1 MRGAWRVLGFASAL
15 LLSGSARL
23 AGQTTAPANATA
35 DEQQQPRT
43 VELDFRYALQSPVLL
58 YEFQD
63 EGVTIVPRRN
73 YAFLLAPFHYELT
86 ERRYT
91 ISTGVRVETEA
102 GKRCRTLGIAVSDT
116 GRSGG
121 RFDRDPRAMGQ
132 QRPGMPSASPDETFQ
147 LSSQDQPLYERIQ
160 IESRGGE
167 DILLWYNIR
176 SPTPAPGSD
185 GTRGSQR
192 QQRRVAAPRG
202 PGQQSDR
209 RGEMPAG
216 GFAALLIEYP
226 EEAST
231 LTVQFRGDPRQT
243 IDLALISLVQASE
256 DRSGQAWEDA
266 NELAALAHQ
275 VGRYAASGDAAMAR
289 LAVAW
294 LAQVLND
301 YRPTSDPQQPDL
313 AIPIIEAG
321 LLAGV
326 ANPDPMAAQWA
337 WSALSAREALS
348 SVAIQ
353 FIAQQADLTVLK
365 RLVSLIGQELA
376 DAGRQAGQDAVAGRR
391 RMDRRPMR
399 TGPQDVSLT
408 VPSAL
413 PDSQAS
419 PACFAALQA
428 ILQSRHTD
436 VVAEAVRL
444 ILTDAT
450 KQSIA
455 CLALLP
461 PGAAQVALRELAAV
475 TSEEVK
481 TTAVK
486 TMLLTPSPETLK
498 QIIETEAGWTLTIS
512 DPQDPLLAQPIQT
525 SDRQK
530 RITILRLLQNADMQG
545 VLDSQE
551 FRDLI
556 EGLTGALATSDVRRE
571 AYLLL
576 ARQWLKAGGA
586 SAPAQSFDRADR
598 SGRGGRSLGGGSLE
612 QLLLEALAQPDK
624 DVQKEA
630 VAALLKTGHV
640 LPVIDQLS
648 TRVPATQVASLL
660 NALGADPELRLHAD
674 TLTLLGAMLGHSDPN
689 IGREAMSVIHKA
701 FADSSYP
708 ERERWRM
715 RLAVKRNLSLDGLT
729 QRLGDSNT
737 DIAKMAAAVA
747 SRLSSVEVPPG
758 DAKKAGEQLR
768 KIDAAR
774 AADPSGTY
782 HLLVTGVVSK
792 PDFEWADVPGR
803 SGVKELKQLRWLQVR
818 ATASG
823 MVTISRQAEAI
834 YAVTWNGKAIGS
846 MGGVSSASDEQ
857 AGGRDRSG
865 RGRTGRSRQ
874 QVQEGP
880 MRIDTA
886 ELVKQALNEVSAV
899 AGTTRVPSPLAV
911 GLRHVILG
919 MWEGSWQ
926 SPQDQRA
933 AIDYERQQYRVDAQ
947 GRVILG
953 QIPEPHIQEVSAW
966 LELQSN

>member
-1 MRGAWRVLGFASAL
+1 MCGARRVLGLASAL

-23 AGQTTAPANATA
+23 AGQTTAPAESTA
-35 DEQQQPRT
+35 DKGQQPQT

-63 EGVTIVPRRN
+63 EGVTIEPRRN
-73 YAFLLAPFHYELT
+73 YAFLLAPFHYEVT

-91 ISTGVRVETEA
+91 ISAGVRVETEA
-102 GKRCRTLGIAVSDT
+102 GKRCRTLGIAVSDA
-116 GRSGG
+116 GRTGG

-132 QRPGMPSASPDETFQ
+132 RPGMPSPSLDETFQ
-147 LSSQDQPLYERIQ
+147 LSSQNQLLYERIQ
-160 IESRGGE
+160 IELRNGE
-167 DILLWYNIR
+167 AILLWYNIR

-185 GTRGSQR
+185 GTRGP
-192 QQRRVAAPRG
+192 QQRRAPAPRG
-202 PGQQSDR
+202 PGQQSER
-209 RGEMPAG
+209 RGEMPASG
-216 GFAALLIEYP
+216 WAALLLEYP
-226 EEAST
+226 QEAST
-231 LTVQFRGDPRQT
+231 LTVQFRGDPPQT

-256 DRSGQAWEDA
+256 DRTGQAWEDA
-266 NELAALAHQ
+266 NELAALAQQ
-275 VGRYAASGDAAMAR
+275 VGRYAASNDVAMAR

-301 YRPTSDPQQPDL
+301 YRPTSDPQQPDV
-313 AIPIIEAG
+313 AVPTIEAG

-326 ANPDPMAAQWA
+326 ANPDQMAAQWA
-337 WSALSAREALS
+337 WSALSARQTLS
-348 SVAIQ
+348 SIAIQ
-353 FIAQQADLTVLK
+353 FIAQQADQTVLK

-376 DAGRQAGQDAVAGRR
+376 DTGQQADQDAVGTGRR
-391 RMDRRPMR
+391 LDRRQMR
-399 TGPQDVSLT
+399 SGAQDVSLT

-436 VVAEAVRL
+436 VVAEAIRL

-455 CLALLP
+455 CLALVP
-461 PGAAQVALRELAAV
+461 PGAAEIALRELAAV

-486 TMLLTPSPETLK
+486 TMLLTSSSVLLT
-498 QIIETEAGWTLTIS
+498 QIAEAGWGLTIS

-530 RITILRLLQNADMQG
+530 RITILRLLQDAEMQG
-545 VLDSQE
+545 VLDSPQ

-556 EGLTGALATSDVRRE
+556 EALTGALATEDVRRE

-576 ARQWLKAGGA
+576 AKQWLKAGGA

-598 SGRGGRSLGGGSLE
+598 GGRGGRSSVGAGSLE

-624 DVQKEA
+624 VVQIKAAE
-630 VAALLKTGHV
+630 ALLKTGRV
-640 LPVIDQLS
+640 APLIDQLS

-660 NALGADPELRLHAD
+660 SALGGDPELRLHAD

-689 IGREAMSVIHKA
+689 IGREALSVIHKA
-701 FADSSYP
+701 FADSNYP
-708 ERERWRM
+708 EQERWRM
-715 RLAVKRNLSLDGLT
+715 RLAVKRRLSIDGLT
-729 QRLGDSNT
+729 QRLGDSNE
-737 DIAKMAAAVA
+737 DIGKMAAAVS
-747 SRLSSVEVPPG
+747 SRLSSMEIAPG

-768 KIDAAR
+768 QADAAR

-782 HLLVTGVVSK
+782 HLLVTAVVSK
-792 PDFEWADVPGR
+792 PDYEWADVAGR
-803 SGVKELKQLRWLQVR
+803 SGVKELTQLRWHQTP

-823 MVTISRQAEAI
+823 MVTISKQADAT
-834 YAVTWNGKAIGS
+834 YAVTWDGKVIGS
-846 MGGVSSASDEQ
+846 MGGTSSESDEQ
-857 AGGRDRSG
+857 AGTRGRSGRDRSG
-865 RGRTGRSRQ
+865 RGGQ
-874 QVQEGP
+874 QAQQGP

-886 ELVKQALNEVSAV
+886 DLVKQALAEVSAV
-899 AGTTRVPSPLAV
+899 ARSTRVPSPLPV
-911 GLRHVILG
+911 GLSHVILG
-919 MWEGSWQ
+919 MWEGSWRP
-926 SPQDQRA
+926 PQNQRA
-933 AIDYERQQYRVDAQ
+933 AIDYQRQQYRVDAQ

-953 QIPEPHIQEVSAW
+953 QLPESEIQEVSAW